1 MAGTLTLS
9 TLSDGTNSTASTNA
23 ILGSA
28 KAWVNF
34 VGSSGSINGSFNVS
48 SVTYSSA
55 GQYIVNFTNSLTVG
69 YATLVTAGNGGGTGQ
84 TTGQNIQST
93 APTSSSVSIYCAT
106 NGSGYSDPA
115 YSGQMSC
122 AIFR

>member
-9 TLSDGTNSTASTNA
+9 TLSDGTNSTASTNV

-34 VGSSGSINGSFNVS
+34 VGSSGSVNGSFNVS

-55 GQYIVNFTNSLTVG
+55 GQYIVNFTNSLATG

-84 TTGQNIQST
+84 STGQNYSSA
-93 APTSSSVSIYCAT
+93 APTASSVSIYCAT
-106 NGSGYSDPA
+106 NGAGYSDPA